1 MKVINCKVADEY
13 VQGAGVAVGAA
24 GSHDDVALRLTFSPM
39 WDGTSK
45 KITWLDARGEN
56 PTLTVLTTNLREN
69 GASNIYLVPVPAPP
83 KAISGQMMMT
93 ICGVKVQNE
102 IETSA
107 TVTATAY
114 FTVLES
120 RLDPDAEETQDITPT
135 QAEQMQA
142 EIEAQVQRIENM
154 TASAVKGTNA
164 GVNVTVGEASI
175 ALAFTLPKG
184 DKGDTG
190 AQGAKGDKGDPGD
203 SYTLTEADKAEI
215 AAEAAEAV
223 DNIKE
228 ACLTMGG
235 KHRVASLGGPSP
247 IDACM
252 IDDLHANRL
261 AFLNPDDVTIEY
273 SRDGGTTWVDY
284 GATDAEKVKLFT
296 TEAAFYIGGQ
306 NPGTTPDYKLRVT
319 VSRVAT
325 NFYFNLQKIA
335 LYVSTQGNTGCNVIV
350 EYKQNENADLP
361 DAEAYQLLTESG
373 IDGWSGWNILNI
385 NNGGIPWGSTANGRA
400 HSIRLTFGITGVLP
414 SYEFSLIIYRI
425 RALGITQW
433 FKTSNMATN
442 GHLYAYDENQNAVFP
457 AKVTAPQF
465 DGTAT
470 KAISDQ
476 NGNNIANTYVSKSS
490 KVTSITSSA
499 TDEQYPSAKAVY
511 DMIGDVDTAIAALNA
526 MIGGTA

>member
-190 AQGAKGDKGDPGD
+190 AQGAKGDKGDTGAQGEKGDKGDKGDTGEQGAKGDKGEPGEPGAKGDAGIDGGYYTPSVDSAGNLSWSASKSDMPAAAGANIRGPQGEKGDKGDGFGYADMTPEQKEDLLGDTDAALDAIAELEQDYIDGAPLDVLKGEPGAKGDKGDKGDPGD
-203 SYTLTEADKAEI
+203 SYILTAADKEEI
-215 AAEAAEAV
+215 AAEAAQNTYTKSE
-223 DNIKE
+223 
-228 ACLTMGG
+228 
-235 KHRVASLGGPSP
+235 
-247 IDACM
+247 IDA
-252 IDDLHANRL
+252 
-261 AFLNPDDVTIEY
+261 
-273 SRDGGTTWVDY
+273 
-284 GATDAEKVKLFT
+284 
-296 TEAAFYIGGQ
+296 
-306 NPGTTPDYKLRVT
+306 
-319 VSRVAT
+319 
-325 NFYFNLQKIA
+325 
-335 LYVSTQGNTGCNVIV
+335 
-350 EYKQNENADLP
+350 
-361 DAEAYQLLTESG
+361 
-373 IDGWSGWNILNI
+373 
-385 NNGGIPWGSTANGRA
+385 
-400 HSIRLTFGITGVLP
+400 
-414 SYEFSLIIYRI
+414 
-425 RALGITQW
+425 
-433 FKTSNMATN
+433 
-442 GHLYAYDENQNAVFP
+442 
-457 AKVTAPQF
+457 
-465 DGTAT
+465 
-470 KAISDQ
+470 
-476 NGNNIANTYVSKSS
+476 
-490 KVTSITSSA
+490 
-499 TDEQYPSAKAVY
+499 
-511 DMIGDVDTAIAALNA
+511 MIGDVDTAIAALNA
-526 MIGGTA
+526 MIGGTT